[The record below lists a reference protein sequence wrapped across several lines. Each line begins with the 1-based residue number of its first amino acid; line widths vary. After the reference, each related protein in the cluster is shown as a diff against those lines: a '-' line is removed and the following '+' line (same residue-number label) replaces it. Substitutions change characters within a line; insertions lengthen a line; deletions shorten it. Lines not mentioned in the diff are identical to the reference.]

1 MTSDIEKL
9 KGLLGEA
16 QDVSCASAVLSWDQE
31 TYMPSGGA
39 EGRASQISTL
49 SSIAHKKLTSKSIG
63 RLLDKLEPQVAS
75 LPPNSFEARLLK
87 RVRRDYERKLKV
99 PARLVQE
106 TSKACSL
113 GQVAWA
119 KAREA
124 SAFQLFRPHL
134 EKIVELKRKYA
145 ELFAPYDDVYDPLLE
160 DFEPGMKASE
170 VAAIFSKLRLE
181 LLSLVKSVAGSPRPD
196 ESFLAGDFDAQR
208 QLDFTVEVMTKLG
221 FDWSRGRQDKSAHP
235 FTTSFGS
242 GDVRVTT
249 RVVKGAP
256 LSSLF
261 SSVHECGHA
270 LYEQGFGLSL
280 ARTPLADGASLG
292 VHESQSRLWE
302 NMVARSREFWTF
314 FLPRFKELFPK
325 ELSGVG
331 IDAFLKAVNKVE
343 PSLIRVESDET
354 TYNLHIMLRFEL
366 ERRLMDGSLTVKEL
380 PAAWNAGMLDY
391 LGVEPSCD
399 AEGVLQDVH
408 WSMGAIGYFPT
419 YSLGNLMSA
428 QLWEAANAE
437 IPSLKDEISRGRFE
451 PLLSWLRAKVH
462 VHGAM
467 FEPQETMLRA
477 TGAKLGCE
485 AFLRHLKA
493 KLSASY
499 GV

>member
-1 MTSDIEKL
+1 MKKDIEKL
-9 KGLLGEA
+9 KALIGEA
-16 QDVSCASAVLSWDQE
+16 RDISSAAAVLSWDQE
-31 TYMPSGGA
+31 TYMPPGGA

-49 SSIAHKKLTSKSIG
+49 SSLAHKKLTSKSIG
-63 RLLDKLEPQVAS
+63 RLLSKLEPQLSGAD
-75 LPPNSFEARLLK
+75 PDSFEARLVK
-87 RVRRDYERKLKV
+87 RARRDYERQVKV
-99 PARLVQE
+99 PSRLVAE

-124 SAFQLFRPHL
+124 SDFSLFLPRL
-134 EKIVELKRKYA
+134 ERIIALRREYA
-145 ELFAPYDDVYDPLLE
+145 ELFAPYENIYDPLLE
-160 DFEPGMKASE
+160 DFEPGMKTSE
-170 VAAIFSKLRLE
+170 VAEIFAKLRPE
-181 LLSLVKSVAGSPRPD
+181 LVSLVKSVAGRPQPD
-196 ESFLAGDFDAQR
+196 SSFLDGDFDQQR
-208 QLDFTVEVMTKLG
+208 QLDFTVEVMTKMG

-235 FTTSFGS
+235 FTTSFGRD
-242 GDVRVTT
+242 DVRVTT
-249 RVVKGAP
+249 RIVKGAP

-270 LYEQGFGLSL
+270 LYEQGFGSAL

-302 NMVARSREFWTF
+302 NMVARSFEFWSF
-314 FLPRFKELFPK
+314 FLPRFKELFPSA
-325 ELSGVG
+325 LSGVG
-331 IDAFLKAVNKVE
+331 LDAFFKAVNKAT

-366 ERRLMDGSLTVKEL
+366 ERRLMEGSLAAKDL
-380 PAAWNAGMLDY
+380 PGAWNAGMLDY
-391 LGVEPSCD
+391 LGVKPETD

-428 QLWEAANAE
+428 QLWEAVNAE
-437 IPSLKDEISRGRFE
+437 IPSLKADISQGRLE
-451 PLLSWLRAKVH
+451 GLLSWLRAKVH

-467 FEPQETMLRA
+467 FEPQELMLKA
-477 TGAKLGCE
+477 TGAKLGHE

-499 GV
+499 GI